1 MKHRISAAAA
11 ILAAAALLMTGCAS
25 SSGDSGSAASTPGA
39 SGALTKI
46 NVAVSP
52 SATTSVPMYLGVNK
66 GFFAE
71 HGLDVTLSVLTNG
84 TVAIP
89 QVVSGQNQF
98 SMASLA
104 PVVAAVAQGLPIKVV
119 GAANIIPTSDSQ
131 FQGFVVRSDYTDS
144 TLASAKIIAAQS
156 ALVDPVQADSVT
168 KFGGDYSK
176 LTILQTPLTSIADAI
191 KAGSADVGL
200 LQQPFLAQ
208 AIAEPGLKLFNYI
221 GPDQSLPG
229 TPGAVFIGAE
239 DYMKANPQIVSSF
252 QAAVLESYAYA
263 QSNQQETA
271 NFVPNTGLSTA
282 VPPVNA
288 LGAYAATEVTA
299 DKYDEL
305 LQLYSKYGQNPNNLT
320 SSGILY
326 TP

>member
-25 SSGDSGSAASTPGA
+25 SGSGSAASTPGS

-52 SATTSVPMYLGVNK
+52 SAATSVPMYLGVNK

-98 SMASLA
+98 SMASFA
-104 PVVAAVAQGLPIKVV
+104 PVIAAAAQGLPIKIV

-131 FQGFVVRSDYTDS
+131 FQGFVVRSDYTGT
-144 TLASAKIIAAQS
+144 TLAGVKTIAAQS

-168 KFGGDYSK
+168 KFGGDYSSM
-176 LTILQTPLTSIADAI
+176 TILQTPLTSIADAV
-191 KAGSADVGL
+191 KGGSADTGL

-208 AIAEPGLKLFNYI
+208 ALADPGLKLFNYV
-221 GPDQSLPG
+221 GTAQSLPG

-263 QSNQQETA
+263 QNNLQETA

-282 VPPVNA
+282 VPPVDA

-299 DKYDEL
+299 DKYDQL
-305 LQLYSKYGQNPNNLT
+305 LQLFSKYGQNPSNLT